1 MNKKWV
7 WYVGFFVI
15 LFGAYFLYVF
25 SQTDISQ
32 SNLPV
37 INNNVQP
44 FSFTNQNGKTIT
56 EKDVDGKVYVAEFF
70 FTTCTGICPRMN
82 NNMRT
87 VYEKFKDE
95 KDFRILSYT
104 CDPERDS
111 VAQLKKYSD
120 SLKVNT
126 TKWVFLT
133 GRKDSLYTLARNSYT
148 IDDPANNVNSIE
160 DQFLH
165 SQLWALVNKRGEVKK
180 IFDGLKP
187 SEVDEMMR
195 QITKLL
201 ND

>member
-1 MNKKWV
+1 M
-7 WYVGFFVI
+7 
-15 LFGAYFLYVF
+15 
-25 SQTDISQ
+25 
-32 SNLPV
+32 
-37 INNNVQP
+37 
-44 FSFTNQNGKTIT
+44 
-56 EKDVDGKVYVAEFF
+56 EGKVYVAEFF
-70 FTTCTGICPRMN
+70 FTTCTGICPKMN

-126 TKWVFLT
+126 SKWVFLT

-148 IDDPANNVNSIE
+148 IDDPANNVNSID

-180 IFDGLKP
+180 IYDGLKP
-187 SEVDEMMR
+187 SEVDAMMK
-195 QITKLL
+195 QIRKLL
-201 ND
+201 KD